1 MTTRKP
7 LVCANWKL
15 HHFLSQTLDYL
26 KKLKQPRRP
35 ENIELVVAPVAPLL
49 WAAADSVRGTGIE
62 IAAQNVFFEKQGAF
76 TGEWSV
82 EHVRELG
89 CKFAIVGHSERRQYF
104 GETDEIVA
112 KKVKACF
119 EGGITPM
126 ACVGESLDERQ
137 NGKVNEVLQRQ
148 VDAILSPLSADEA
161 ARLVIAYEPIWA
173 IGTGLTA
180 SAEAAQEVHSFVR
193 SILEQRFDAKTAQ
206 SVRIIYGGSVKA
218 DNAAQLARE
227 PDIDGALVG
236 GASLNVDTFLAIASG
251 VATTRA
257 SL

>member
-1 MTTRKP
+1 MTRKP
-7 LVCANWKL
+7 FVCANWKL
-15 HHFLSQTLDYL
+15 HHLLSQTLDYL
-26 KKLKQPRRP
+26 NRLKQSDYPK
-35 ENIELVVAPVAPLL
+35 NTDLVVAPVAPLL
-49 WAAADSVRGTGIE
+49 WAAADATRGCNIE

-89 CKFAIVGHSERRQYF
+89 CKFSIVGHSERRQYF

-119 EGGITPM
+119 EGGVTPI
-126 ACVGESLDERQ
+126 ACVGESLSERQ
-137 NGKVNEVLQRQ
+137 GNKVKEVLQRQ
-148 VDAILSPLSADEA
+148 VEAILKLLSASEA
-161 ARLVIAYEPIWA
+161 MHLVIAYEPIWA

-180 SAEAAQEVHSFVR
+180 SAEAAQEVHSYVR
-193 SILEQRFDAKTAQ
+193 SILEKRVDAKVAQ

-218 DNAAQLARE
+218 ENAAQLASE
-227 PDIDGALVG
+227 PDIDGALIG
-236 GASLNVDTFLAIASG
+236 GASLNLDTFLAIASG
-251 VATTRA
+251 VATARA